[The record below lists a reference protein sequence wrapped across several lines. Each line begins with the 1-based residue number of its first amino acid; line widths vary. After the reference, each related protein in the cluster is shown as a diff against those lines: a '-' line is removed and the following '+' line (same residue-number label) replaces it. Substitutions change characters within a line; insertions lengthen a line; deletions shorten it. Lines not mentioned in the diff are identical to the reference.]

1 MKDSHILALK
11 TPMISNYTILGAVA
25 SICEEH
31 NEDYLLNAFTQV
43 VYHADWRMMIFEEQN
58 NLPLSCPFFRT
69 ETLTVANDISD
80 NDIIN
85 TLISLINTESYVYM
99 FLDRKLLVPEIDKEN
114 FAHTTLVYGYDLND
128 HVFYLADNYKDGK
141 FVSITRN
148 MNVVAQAFISSWN
161 SSVGNTN
168 DNDGSNRFEYLKQVL
183 IINYRPEISVAF
195 NVKSVIRGIES
206 YIKCTPTDI
215 VSNNNIMY
223 YGKDCYKLFHRY
235 LAGDENLS
243 INKRDFNLLYEHK
256 MVLEKAVQKLLVT
269 RNISDENLLLQIGD
283 IRQQALIIRNM
294 FVKSTLVDEN
304 RRKTLFV
311 NMMNKM
317 HEMELKEEKVLSRV
331 LKKFR

>member
-114 FAHTTLVYGYDLND
+114 FDNSLHQIDLEKMNYMID
-128 HVFYLADNYKDGK
+128 DSVF
-141 FVSITRN
+141 
-148 MNVVAQAFISSWN
+148 
-161 SSVGNTN
+161 
-168 DNDGSNRFEYLKQVL
+168 
-183 IINYRPEISVAF
+183 
-195 NVKSVIRGIES
+195 
-206 YIKCTPTDI
+206 IKLNCKKI
-215 VSNNNIMY
+215 
-223 YGKDCYKLFHRY
+223 
-235 LAGDENLS
+235 DEN
-243 INKRDFNLLYEHK
+243 
-256 MVLEKAVQKLLVT
+256 T
-269 RNISDENLLLQIGD
+269 
-283 IRQQALIIRNM
+283 
-294 FVKSTLVDEN
+294 VKVSAE
-304 RRKTLFV
+304 RR
-311 NMMNKM
+311 
-317 HEMELKEEKVLSRV
+317 RY
-331 LKKFR
+331 